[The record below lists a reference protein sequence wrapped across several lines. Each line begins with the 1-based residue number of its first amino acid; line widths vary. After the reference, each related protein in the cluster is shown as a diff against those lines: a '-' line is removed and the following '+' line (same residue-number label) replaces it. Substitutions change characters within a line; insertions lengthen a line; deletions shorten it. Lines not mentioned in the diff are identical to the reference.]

1 MTGKSF
7 QSADSVWDA
16 WGAEVGVE
24 VRVGAGVIGE
34 YFLGFCVVV
43 GKDATASAGN
53 ICVGAPTGMLMEVGF
68 VSPVQAVIKKQTNKI
83 RINRRFIAFKYSGG
97 KLIIDEILCY
107 TRSMAYQ
114 GLLHKYGTLLDLPL
128 YTSASA
134 VSLLEG
140 NTPLIKADNLARQ
153 LGGEFELFI
162 KYEGLNPTG
171 SFKDRGMTA
180 AVSEALGR
188 GATTVICASTGNTA
202 ASAAAYAARAGMKSI
217 VLIPQGKVAAGKL
230 AGAIAYGAQVIQ
242 IDGSFDDA
250 LTMVIEIT
258 NKHPICLVNSINP
271 YRIEGQKTSAFE
283 ICDVLDSAP
292 DWLCLPVGN
301 AGNITSYWAGFK
313 QYNQMKSTGLP
324 QVLGVQAAGSAPLV
338 LGHPIENP
346 ETVATAIRIGKPA
359 RGEQALQA
367 AEESKG
373 RIIAATDD
381 QILEMQKTL
390 ARLEG
395 IWVEPA
401 SAAGLA
407 GLAIE
412 IANGT
417 LNPKG
422 KRVVAICTGHGL
434 KDPEIITKDMQKPS
448 IVPPKLEALEEVIL
462 A

>member
-1 MTGKSF
+1 MT
-7 QSADSVWDA
+7 
-16 WGAEVGVE
+16 
-24 VRVGAGVIGE
+24 
-34 YFLGFCVVV
+34 
-43 GKDATASAGN
+43 
-53 ICVGAPTGMLMEVGF
+53 
-68 VSPVQAVIKKQTNKI
+68 
-83 RINRRFIAFKYSGG
+83 
-97 KLIIDEILCY
+97 
-107 TRSMAYQ
+107 YQ
-114 GLLHKYGTLLDLPL
+114 GLLHKYGHLLDLPPHAL
-128 YTSASA
+128 ARTI
-134 VSLLEG
+134 SLLEG
-140 NTPLIKADNLARQ
+140 NTPLIKAGSLSRH
-153 LGGEFELFI
+153 LGGGFELYI

-250 LTMVIEIT
+250 LTMVVNIT

-283 ICDVLDSAP
+283 ICDTLHSVP

-301 AGNITSYWAGFK
+301 AGNITAYWAGFK
-313 QYNQMKSTGLP
+313 QYNELKSMGLP

-338 LGHPIENP
+338 LGHPVENP

-367 AEESKG
+367 AEESHG
-373 RIIAATDD
+373 RIIAATDE
-381 QILEMQKTL
+381 QIVGMQKTL
-390 ARLEG
+390 AKLEG

-412 IANGT
+412 IESKK
-417 LNPKG
+417 LDVKG
-422 KRVVAICTGHGL
+422 KRIVAICTGHGM
-434 KDPEIITKDMQKPS
+434 KDPDIVTKDMQKPM
-448 IVPPKLEALEEVIL
+448 IVPPKLEALEEIIL
-462 A
+462 G